1 MITEA
6 KEGNFKRMDVMHHLL
21 AGYKAVFSERNL
33 LGIEVARKACGGAG
47 YSSNSGIPVLF
58 FNNSPIPT
66 YEGDNTV
73 MMLQASRYLK
83 KLKSKSKKGQVL
95 KHPFTYLNQM
105 VKLTNQKESMSTIDD
120 FTDLDLLQEAI

>member
-83 KLKSKSKKGQVL
+83 KLKSKNDSLAAGGHYSCLRGMQEGR
-95 KHPFTYLNQM
+95 
-105 VKLTNQKESMSTIDD
+105 QKT
-120 FTDLDLLQEAI
+120 QK

>member
-1 MITEA
+1 MITKA
-6 KEGNFKRMDVMHHLL
+6 KEGDFKSMDVMHHLL

-47 YSSNSGIPVLF
+47 YSSNSGIPILF
-58 FNNSPIPT
+58 FNSSPIPT

-83 KLKSKSKKGQVL
+83 KLQKKGKKGQEL
-95 KHPFTYLNQM
+95 KHPFEYLNQI
-105 VKLTNQKESMSTIDD
+105 VKLVTLKGRMSVIDD
-120 FTDLDLLQEAI
+120 FTNLDLLQEAI